1 MQLKRPAHALRNR
14 LIAASCTLL
23 GATTARAGDLTSD
36 ASPAADAAPASDAA
50 QTVADTALAYYA
62 ENNGRVRAIEP
73 IVNLRQDLGDERA
86 LSVKLTFDSLSGA
99 TPNGAVPSARAQ
111 TFASPSGHSLT
122 AAPQTYTTASGQSSV
137 VSSPIYTIAPG
148 QLPMDPNYHDQ
159 RLAAS
164 GSYQMPWSSLT
175 RTTYGGDLSY
185 EHDFI
190 SVSGNGALA
199 HDFNQ
204 KNTTLSLGGN
214 YEFDFVRPIG
224 GAPVAGSDYTL
235 FEKQGS
241 HTKHDA
247 NIVLGVTQ
255 VMTRR
260 WLSELSLSY
269 DRLNGYLNDPYKIL
283 SIVDGGGNVTGYLY
297 ERRPDHRARSS
308 VYLENRLALDR
319 AMAGLTLRYMSDDWG
334 IHSETAQLK
343 LRWSNAERDRY
354 LEPQLRWY
362 RQTAA
367 SFYTPWLSSAGSSY
381 ITAASSDERLGAFHA
396 VTWGLKY
403 AARFPDDQGGDGSE
417 LSIRAELYRQT
428 PDHRLPG
435 PGALSGLNLYPGLQA
450 LLVQVEWRF
459 GY

>member
-1 MQLKRPAHALRNR
+1 MHPAAKRPGRAIRNR

-23 GATTARAGDLTSD
+23 SAAAARAGDGG
-36 ASPAADAAPASDAA
+36 ADPAAPAEDG
-50 QTVADTALAYYA
+50 QTIVDTALAYYA

-73 IVNLRQDLGDERA
+73 IVNLRHDFGDERILA
-86 LSVKLTFDSLSGA
+86 LKLTFDSLSGA
-99 TPNGAVPSARAQ
+99 TPNGAVPSTRPQ

-122 AAPQTYTTASGQSSV
+122 AAPQTYTTASGQTSV
-137 VSSPIYTIAPG
+137 ISSPIYTVAAG

-159 RLAAS
+159 RLAVS
-164 GSYQMPWSSLT
+164 GTYQLPVSGLT
-175 RTTYGGDLSY
+175 QATLGGDLSY
-185 EHDFI
+185 EHDFL
-190 SVSGNGALA
+190 SVSGNGAIA

-214 YEFDFVRPIG
+214 LEFDMVRPIG

-235 FEKQGS
+235 FEKQGD

-247 NIVLGVTQ
+247 NVVLGLTQ
-255 VMTRR
+255 IMTRR
-260 WLSELSLSY
+260 WLADVNVSY
-269 DRLNGYLNDPYKIL
+269 DQLNGYLNDPYKIVSL
-283 SIVDGGGNVTGYLY
+283 VDSLGSVTGYLY
-297 ERRPDHRARSS
+297 EKRPDRRSRTS
-308 VYLENRLALDR
+308 VFLENRLALDR
-319 AMAGLTLRYMSDDWG
+319 ASAGLTLRYMSDDWG

-343 LRWSNAERDRY
+343 LRWSNPQRDRY

-367 SFYTPWLSSAGSSY
+367 NFYTPWISSGGTGY
-381 ITAASSDERLGAFHA
+381 ITNASADERLGAFHA

-403 AARFPDDQGGDGSE
+403 AARFPDDSGGDGSE
-417 LSIRAELYRQT
+417 LSLRAEFYRQT
-428 PDHRLPG
+428 PDRRLAG

-450 LLVQVEWRF
+450 VLVQVEWRF